1 MAMELYT
8 KVVYSGTNIGRIY
21 IGDVGRRAGLGGGV
35 SIYQQGQDKYIKFGE
50 TRKFVNADTVQLS
63 VDSGTLKHYSDNA
76 AEARFLGAAPLVL
89 TQQSTAVTE
98 VLV

>member
-8 KVVYSGTNIGRIY
+8 KVVYSGTDIGPIY
-21 IGDVGRRAGLGGGV
+21 LGDVDRRAGLGGGV
-35 SIYQQGQDKYIKFGE
+35 SIYQEGQDKYIKFGE
-50 TRKFVNADTVQLS
+50 TRKLVNTGAVRLS
-63 VDSGTLKHYSDNA
+63 IDAGTLKHYADNA
-76 AEARFLGAAPLVL
+76 AETRFLGAAPLVL